1 MDDLTSLLVS
11 GELAPAIH
19 AASTFKASDPE
30 EFARM
35 ASEPRHPRFY
45 TRYGNPTHREAE
57 ALIAAAEGA
66 ETAQLFASGM
76 AAVSATVLTFC
87 GQGDH
92 LVLQRVHYGGVT
104 SMAGEL
110 LPRLG
115 IEVTAVDQRDTQG
128 LIDAIRPDTKLV
140 LLETPSNPLLYLTD
154 LRRVTGHGP
163 ITLVD
168 STLASPVN
176 QRPLQ
181 LGADLVMHSAT
192 KYLGGHGDLVGG
204 VIAGSNELLDRIWQ
218 TTLVLGATS
227 SPFDAW
233 LLTRGLRTL
242 SLRVQR
248 ANETSQRIAEALH
261 RHPKVTAVHYPGL
274 PTHPQHELAK
284 RQMPGGYGGVLSFEV
299 ADYATSE
306 RVVRAVKRFSLA
318 ASLGG
323 VHSLIT
329 HPAAMLSGVLTPEQL
344 REAGVNP
351 GLIRLAI
358 GLEPADELIGD
369 LTSALAAG
377 S

>member
-19 AASTFKASDPE
+19 PASTFKASDPE

-76 AAVSATVLTFC
+76 AAVSAAVLTFC

-104 SMAGEL
+104 SMASEL

-115 IEVTAVDQRDTQG
+115 IEVTAVDQRDTEALVQ
-128 LIDAIRPDTKLV
+128 AIRPNTKVV

-163 ITLVD
+163 VTIVD

-176 QRPLQ
+176 QRPLD

-192 KYLGGHGDLVGG
+192 KYLGGHSDLVGG
-204 VIAGSNELLDRIWQ
+204 VIAGSNELLERIWQ
-218 TTLVLGATS
+218 TTLLLGATS
-227 SPFDAW
+227 SAFDAW

-242 SLRVQR
+242 QLRVQR
-248 ANETSQRIAEALH
+248 ANATAQRIAEALEQQ
-261 RHPKVTAVHYPGL
+261 VGAVHYPGL
-274 PTHPQHELAK
+274 ASHPQHELAK
-284 RQMPGGYGGVLSFEV
+284 QQMPGGYGGVLSFEV
-299 ADYATSE
+299 ADYETSD
-306 RVVRAVKRFSLA
+306 RVIRTVKRFALA

-344 REAGVNP
+344 AAAGVSP

-358 GLEPADELIGD
+358 GLEPPAELIDD

>member
-1 MDDLTSLLVS
+1 MEDLTSLLLA

-19 AASTFKASDPE
+19 PASTFKASDPE

-76 AAVSATVLTFC
+76 AAVSAAVLTFC

-115 IEVTAVDQRDTQG
+115 VEVTAVDQRDTQG
-128 LIDAIRPDTKLV
+128 LVDAIGPRTKLV
-140 LLETPSNPLLYLTD
+140 LLETPSNPLLHLTD
-154 LRRVTGHGP
+154 LAQVTGNGP

-168 STLASPVN
+168 STLATPVN

-192 KYLGGHGDLVGG
+192 KYLGGHSDLVGG
-204 VIAGSNELLDRIWQ
+204 VIAGSAELLGRIWQ

-227 SPFDAW
+227 SAFDAW

-242 SLRVQR
+242 QLRVER
-248 ANETSQRIAEALH
+248 ANATAQAIAEALH
-261 RHPKVTAVHYPGL
+261 AHPAVTAVHYPGL
-274 PTHPQHELAK
+274 PSHPQHELAI
-284 RQMPGGYGGVLSFEV
+284 RQMPGGSGGVLSFEV
-299 ADYATSE
+299 ADYETSD
-306 RVVRAVKRFSLA
+306 RVIRSVKRFALA

-329 HPAAMLSGVLTPEQL
+329 HPAAMLSGVLTSAQL
-344 REAGVNP
+344 DEAGVKP
-351 GLIRLAI
+351 GLIRLAV
-358 GLEPADELIGD
+358 GLEPADELIDD
-369 LTSALAAG
+369 LTGALAAG

>member
-19 AASTFKASDPE
+19 PASTFKASDPE

-45 TRYGNPTHREAE
+45 TRYGNPTHRVAE
-57 ALIAAAEGA
+57 ELIAAAEGA

-76 AAVSATVLTFC
+76 AAVTAAVLTFC

-104 SMAGEL
+104 SLASDL

-115 IEVTAVDQRDTQG
+115 IEVTAVDQRETQA
-128 LIDAIRPDTKLV
+128 LTDAIGPNTKLV
-140 LLETPSNPLLYLTD
+140 LLETPSNPLLHLTD
-154 LRRVTGHGP
+154 LKQVTGRGP
-163 ITLVD
+163 VTLVD
-168 STLASPVN
+168 STLATPVN

-181 LGADLVMHSAT
+181 LGADVVMHSAT
-192 KYLGGHGDLVGG
+192 KYLGGHSDLVGG
-204 VIAGSNELLDRIWQ
+204 VIAGSQELLERIWQ
-218 TTLVLGATS
+218 TTLVLGATA

-242 SLRVQR
+242 QLRVQR
-248 ANETSQRIAEALH
+248 ANETSQRIAEALEAN
-261 RHPKVTAVHYPGL
+261 PAVTAVHYPGL
-274 PTHPQHELAK
+274 LSHPQHDLAQ

-299 ADYATSE
+299 TDYETSD
-306 RVVRAVKRFSLA
+306 RVIRTVKRFALA

-344 REAGVNP
+344 DKAGVKP

-358 GLEPADELIGD
+358 GLEPADELIDD
-369 LTSALAAG
+369 LTCALAAG